1 LFACTPA
8 PQCMID
14 AHGWKILLLSA
25 GIRLASRLIDL
36 NMACARTIL
45 TDTVR
50 RSGYGVDR
58 MRPRA
63 PSIP

>member
-1 LFACTPA
+1 
-8 PQCMID
+8 MID